1 MTWSEITFLV
11 MIPVYLVWAFY
22 QTDPTDRMTGTFLWA
37 FAVFLPL
44 LYLN

>member
-1 MTWSEITFLV
+1 MLWSEFLFIAMV
-11 MIPVYLVWAFY
+11 PIYLVWAWY
-22 QTDPTDRMTGTFLWA
+22 QTDPTDRMIGTFLWA